1 MLNSAVLLR
10 AMGCARPKTAVAI
23 SKQLFSSEA
32 KEKKKKECFI
42 G

>member
-10 AMGCARPKTAVAI
+10 AMGCALPKTAVAI

-32 KEKKKKECFI
+32 KKKKRNVL
-42 G
+42 